1 VPNPSAIAVAGS
13 TITLT
18 QASTYKPFLSEKQL
32 INTIGWQENE
42 ITTIMRTITELLPR
56 NFRLYKDYGDRVMNS
71 GEKFRMQLGAPPG
84 GDCKDLYQL
93 LFQLAQF
100 FEIIG
105 RLFSQNYN
113 NVSFEMCD
121 PVNEAVMV
129 IRSHKD
135 LMLSEKA
142 LKVLPK
148 AQTLHE
154 QAEKYKQEFERSRKE
169 MQDSLNKMRT
179 FKQDPNMAYN
189 LSDKQSY
196 EEKASKAVKDME
208 DKKNKYNATL
218 E

>member
-1 VPNPSAIAVAGS
+1 
-13 TITLT
+13 
-18 QASTYKPFLSEKQL
+18 
-32 INTIGWQENE
+32 
-42 ITTIMRTITELLPR
+42 
-56 NFRLYKDYGDRVMNS
+56 
-71 GEKFRMQLGAPPG
+71 
-84 GDCKDLYQL
+84 
-93 LFQLAQF
+93 
-100 FEIIG
+100 
-105 RLFSQNYN
+105 LFSQNYN

-189 LSDKQSY
+189 LSDKQGY